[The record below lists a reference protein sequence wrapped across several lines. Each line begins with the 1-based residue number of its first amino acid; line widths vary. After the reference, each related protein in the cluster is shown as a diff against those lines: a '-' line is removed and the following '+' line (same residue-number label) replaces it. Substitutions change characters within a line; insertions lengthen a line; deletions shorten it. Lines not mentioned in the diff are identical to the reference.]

1 MSNIE
6 IIDLIKYANDNQ
18 PVNFASSLD
27 NILSQKTLEAL
38 AAKRQEFAATLFKDP
53 EDEEEYDDEEYD
65 DEEEYEDDG
74 IDVEELETDE
84 DIELEDDGE
93 TDD

>member
-6 IIDLIKYANDNQ
+6 IIDLIKYANENQ

-53 EDEEEYDDEEYD
+53 DDEEEYDDE
-65 DEEEYEDDG
+65 EEEYEDDG

>member
-53 EDEEEYDDEEYD
+53 DDEEEYDDE
-65 DEEEYEDDG
+65 EEEYEDDG

>member
-6 IIDLIKYANDNQ
+6 IIDLIKYANENQ

-38 AAKRQEFAATLFKDP
+38 AAKRQEFASTLFKDP
-53 EDEEEYDDEEYD
+53 EDEEEYDD

>member
-6 IIDLIKYANDNQ
+6 IIDLIKYANENQ
-18 PVNFASSLD
+18 PVNFASALD
-27 NILSQKTLEAL
+27 NILSQKTLEVL
-38 AAKRQEFAATLFKDP
+38 AAKREEVAANMFKDP
-53 EDEEEYDDEEYD
+53 EDEDEEYD
-65 DEEEYEDDG
+65 DEEEYDDDG

>member
-1 MSNIE
+1 MSHIE
-6 IIDLIKYANDNQ
+6 IIDLIKYAIENQ
-18 PVNFASSLD
+18 PVNFASALD
-27 NILSQKTLEAL
+27 NILSQKTLEVL
-38 AAKRQEFAATLFKDP
+38 AAKREEVAANMFKDP
-53 EDEEEYDDEEYD
+53 EDEDEEYD
-65 DEEEYEDDG
+65 DEDDYDDDG

>member
-6 IIDLIKYANDNQ
+6 IIDLIKYANENQ
-18 PVNFASSLD
+18 PVNFASALD
-27 NILSQKTLEAL
+27 NILSQKTLEVL
-38 AAKRQEFAATLFKDP
+38 AAKREEVAANMFKDP
-53 EDEEEYDDEEYD
+53 EDEDEDEEYD
-65 DEEEYEDDG
+65 DEDDYDDDG

>member
-6 IIDLIKYANDNQ
+6 IIDLIKYANENQ
-18 PVNFASSLD
+18 PVNFASALD
-27 NILSQKTLEAL
+27 NILSQKTLEVL
-38 AAKRQEFAATLFKDP
+38 AAKREEVAANMFKDP
-53 EDEEEYDDEEYD
+53 EDEDEEYD
-65 DEEEYEDDG
+65 DEDDYDDGG

>member
-6 IIDLIKYANDNQ
+6 IIDLIKYANENQ
-18 PVNFASSLD
+18 PVNFASSID

-38 AAKRQEFAATLFKDP
+38 TTRRQELAATLFKDP
-53 EDEEEYDDEEYD
+53 EDEEDEED
-65 DEEEYEDDG
+65 EDD
-74 IDVEELETDE
+74 DTE
-84 DIELEDDGE
+84 ELEDDGE

>member
-6 IIDLIKYANDNQ
+6 IIDLIKYANENQ

-53 EDEEEYDDEEYD
+53 EDEDEDED
-65 DEEEYEDDG
+65 DEEEYDDDG

>member
-6 IIDLIKYANDNQ
+6 IIDLIKYANENQ
-18 PVNFASSLD
+18 PVNFASALD
-27 NILSQKTLEAL
+27 NILSQKTLEVL
-38 AAKRQEFAATLFKDP
+38 AAKREEVAANMFKDP
-53 EDEEEYDDEEYD
+53 EDEDEEYD
-65 DEEEYEDDG
+65 DEDDDDDDG

>member
-6 IIDLIKYANDNQ
+6 IIDLIKYANENQ
-18 PVNFASSLD
+18 PVNFASALD
-27 NILSQKTLEAL
+27 NILSQKTLEVL
-38 AAKRQEFAATLFKDP
+38 AAKREEVAANMFKDP
-53 EDEEEYDDEEYD
+53 EDEDEEYD
-65 DEEEYEDDG
+65 DEDDYDDDG

>member
-6 IIDLIKYANDNQ
+6 IIDLIKYANENQ
-18 PVNFASSLD
+18 PVNFASALD
-27 NILSQKTLEAL
+27 NILSHKTLEAL
-38 AAKRQEFAATLFKDP
+38 AAKREEVAANMFKDP
-53 EDEEEYDDEEYD
+53 EDEDEEYD
-65 DEEEYEDDG
+65 DEDDYDDDG

>member
-6 IIDLIKYANDNQ
+6 IIDLIKYANENQ

-53 EDEEEYDDEEYD
+53 EDEEEYDDEE
-65 DEEEYEDDG
+65 EEYEDDG

>member
-53 EDEEEYDDEEYD
+53 EDEEEYDDEE
-65 DEEEYEDDG
+65 EYEDDG

>member
-6 IIDLIKYANDNQ
+6 IIDLIKYANENQ
-18 PVNFASSLD
+18 PVNFASALD

-38 AAKRQEFAATLFKDP
+38 AAKREEVATNMFKDP
-53 EDEEEYDDEEYD
+53 EDEDEEYD
-65 DEEEYEDDG
+65 DEDDYDDDG

>member
-6 IIDLIKYANDNQ
+6 IIDLIKYANENQ
-18 PVNFASSLD
+18 PVNFASALD

-38 AAKRQEFAATLFKDP
+38 AAKREEVAANMFKDP
-53 EDEEEYDDEEYD
+53 EDEDEEYD
-65 DEEEYEDDG
+65 DEDDYDDDG

>member
-6 IIDLIKYANDNQ
+6 IIDLIKYANENQ
-18 PVNFASSLD
+18 PVNFASALD
-27 NILSQKTLEAL
+27 NILSQKTLDVL
-38 AAKRQEFAATLFKDP
+38 AAKREEVAANMFKDP
-53 EDEEEYDDEEYD
+53 EDEDEDEEYD
-65 DEEEYEDDG
+65 DEDDYDDDG

>member
-6 IIDLIKYANDNQ
+6 IIDLIKYANENQ
-18 PVNFASSLD
+18 PVNFASALD

-53 EDEEEYDDEEYD
+53 EDEDEDEDED
-65 DEEEYEDDG
+65 DEEEYDDDG

>member
-6 IIDLIKYANDNQ
+6 IIDLIKYANENQ

-53 EDEEEYDDEEYD
+53 EDEEEYDDEE
-65 DEEEYEDDG
+65 EYEDDG